1 MKTKRLFLLLAM
13 MLMSLGALAQSPLKG
28 DVNNDGKVDVADIA
42 AIIEIMKN
50 GGGIGGETLYYWYAG
65 PDMLTSETVPG
76 TNVENE
82 CSYGWHY
89 IIGNPTSIETGELGT
104 SDCPKINWVLAVPTK
119 FGLTRIS
126 NGEDITDIYDVST
139 VTTADGVEYIV
150 FKQIDPSKKMDVTF
164 VKGSNDEAKYYWYAG
179 TTLPTAENIASI
191 ALGSSDEIEYWDGKV
206 FSITNTGEESTP
218 AYVCTPV
225 DFKVSWTDMNGFTL
239 NLVEVEGAGFSLN
252 GIEYKVQRRGRE
264 LSAGATITF
273 RGYYTETTTSND

>member
-1 MKTKRLFLLLAM
+1 MLGGISAM
-13 MLMSLGALAQSPLKG
+13 AQGSFPKGDINEDGVVNAADIVALA
-28 DVNNDGKVDVADIA
+28 N
-42 AIIEIMKN
+42 IIMN
-50 GGGIGGETLYYWYAG
+50 GGGSSGEAKYYWYAG

-76 TNVENE
+76 INVENE
-82 CSYGWHY
+82 CSYGWHV
-89 IIGNPTSIETGELGT
+89 ITGNPTSIETGELGT

-179 TTLPTAENIASI
+179 TTLPTADNIASI
-191 ALGSSDEIEYWDGKV
+191 ALGSSNTIEQWDGKE
-206 FSITNTGEESTP
+206 FSIINSGEESTP

-225 DFKVSWTDMNGFTL
+225 DFKVSWKDMNGFTL
-239 NLVEVEGAGFSLN
+239 NLVEVEGAGFTLN
-252 GIEYKVQRRGRE
+252 GVEYIVQRRGRV
-264 LSAGATITF
+264 LSAGATFTV
-273 RGYYTETTTSND
+273 RGYYTDSGE